1 METQIAGSIARM
13 DGSTSQDAIFKDVL
27 AYKEVL
33 AHIMKTCVPE
43 YKDCTIPQIIGYI
56 EPNPQVGQ
64 VGLHPDETNPPKIQ
78 GMSTEST
85 TTTEERV
92 VYDVRFSAVAPGE
105 DGKIG
110 LIINIEAQSKYH
122 PGYPLVKRAIYYCG
136 RMLSAQ
142 YGSVFT
148 QSHYGEIQKV
158 YSIWICTRPP
168 KERENTITSYT
179 LQERHLVGHVT
190 EPVRNYD
197 LMNVTMICL
206 GKPEGKHYGGLL
218 RMLEVLFTGRYAAKE
233 VIQILE
239 DEYEFAHAHTM
250 ERTVSEMCNLSQGIF
265 EEGMEKGMAQGME
278 KGIEKG
284 IAQGIAQGIERGIEK
299 GIAQGIERGMEKGIA
314 QGMERGIAQGMEKGI
329 ERGTNRERLQ
339 NIRSLMETT
348 GWPAEQVM
356 TAMKIPA
363 ADQPKYLKLLSL
375 PQ

>member
-92 VYDVRFSAVAPGE
+92 VYDVRFSAVAPGK
-105 DGKIG
+105 DGTIG

-265 EEGMEKGMAQGME
+265 EEGMEKGME
-278 KGIEKG
+278 K
-284 IAQGIAQGIERGIEK
+284 
-299 GIAQGIERGMEKGIA
+299 
-314 QGMERGIAQGMEKGI
+314 GIAQGMEKGI

>member
-1 METQIAGSIARM
+1 MMPPQRKVRSMETQMAGSIGRI
-13 DGSTSQDAIFKDVL
+13 DGSASQDAVFKDML

-43 YKDCTIPQIIGYI
+43 YKDCTIPEIIGYI
-56 EPNPQVGQ
+56 EHDPEVGQ
-64 VGLHPDETNPPKIQ
+64 VGVHPDETNPPKIQ
-78 GMSTEST
+78 GMSTESNS
-85 TTTEERV
+85 TTEERV

-148 QSHYGEIQKV
+148 RSHYGEIQKV
-158 YSIWICTRPP
+158 YSIWICSHPA

-179 LQERHLVGHVT
+179 LQEKHLVGNVT
-190 EPVRNYD
+190 EPVKNYD

-206 GKPEGKHYGGLL
+206 GKPEGENYGGLL
-218 RMLEVLFTGRYAAKE
+218 RMLEVLFGGRCTPRQ

-239 DEYEFAHAHTM
+239 DEYEFSDIHSM
-250 ERTVSEMCNLSQGIF
+250 ERTVSEVCNLSQGFI
-265 EEGMEKGMAQGME
+265 EEGRKQGF
-278 KGIEKG
+278 
-284 IAQGIAQGIERGIEK
+284 AQGIE
-299 GIAQGIERGMEKGIA
+299 QG
-314 QGMERGIAQGMEKGI
+314 
-329 ERGTNRERLQ
+329 TDRERLQ

-348 GWPAEQVM
+348 GWPAERTM
-356 TAMKIPA
+356 DALKIPT
-363 ADQPKYLKLLSL
+363 DERPKYLELLSL

>member
-1 METQIAGSIARM
+1 METQITGSIARM

-43 YKDCTIPQIIGYI
+43 YQDCTIPEIIGYI
-56 EPNPQVGQ
+56 EHDPEVGQ
-64 VGLHPDETNPPKIQ
+64 VGVHPDETNPPKIQ
-78 GMSTEST
+78 GMSTESSS
-85 TTTEERV
+85 TTEERV
-92 VYDVRFSAVAPGE
+92 VYDVRFSAVAPGT

-148 QSHYGEIQKV
+148 QSRYGEIQKV

-179 LQERHLVGHVT
+179 LQEKHLVGHVT
-190 EPVRNYD
+190 EPVKNYD

-206 GKPEGKHYGGLL
+206 GKPEGQNYGGLL
-218 RMLEVLFTGRYAAKE
+218 RMLEVLFTGRYAANE

-250 ERTVSEMCNLSQGIF
+250 EGTVSEMCNLSQGIF
-265 EEGMEKGMAQGME
+265 EEGMEKGIAE
-278 KGIEKG
+278 GIEKG
-284 IAQGIAQGIERGIEK
+284 IQEGMQQGMQKGMQQGMQKGMQQGMQK
-299 GIAQGIERGMEKGIA
+299 GIAEGA
-314 QGMERGIAQGMEKGI
+314 D
-329 ERGTNRERLQ
+329 RERLQ

-356 TAMKIPA
+356 TAMKIPVKE
-363 ADQPKYLKLLSL
+363 QPKYLKLLSL

>member
-43 YKDCTIPQIIGYI
+43 YKDCT
-56 EPNPQVGQ
+56 
-64 VGLHPDETNPPKIQ
+64 IQ

-265 EEGMEKGMAQGME
+265 EEGMEKGMAQG
-278 KGIEKG
+278 I
-284 IAQGIAQGIERGIEK
+284 
-299 GIAQGIERGMEKGIA
+299 
-314 QGMERGIAQGMEKGI
+314 ERGIAQGMEKGI

>member
-1 METQIAGSIARM
+1 MMPPQRKVRSMETQMAGSIGRI
-13 DGSTSQDAIFKDVL
+13 DGSASQDAVFKDML

-43 YKDCTIPQIIGYI
+43 YKDCTIPEIIGYI
-56 EPNPQVGQ
+56 EHDPEVGQ
-64 VGLHPDETNPPKIQ
+64 VGVHPDETNPPKIQ
-78 GMSTEST
+78 GMSTESNS
-85 TTTEERV
+85 TTEERV

-148 QSHYGEIQKV
+148 RSHYGEIQKV
-158 YSIWICTRPP
+158 YSIWICSHPA

-179 LQERHLVGHVT
+179 LQEKHLVGNVT
-190 EPVRNYD
+190 EPVKNYD

-206 GKPEGKHYGGLL
+206 GKPEGENYGGLL
-218 RMLEVLFTGRYAAKE
+218 RMLEVLFGGRCTPRQ

-239 DEYEFAHAHTM
+239 DEYEFSDIHSM
-250 ERTVSEMCNLSQGIF
+250 ERTVSEMCNLRQGFI
-265 EEGMEKGMAQGME
+265 EEGRKQGF
-278 KGIEKG
+278 
-284 IAQGIAQGIERGIEK
+284 AQGIE
-299 GIAQGIERGMEKGIA
+299 QG
-314 QGMERGIAQGMEKGI
+314 
-329 ERGTNRERLQ
+329 TDRERLQ

-348 GWPAEQVM
+348 GWPAERTM
-356 TAMKIPA
+356 DALKIPT
-363 ADQPKYLKLLSL
+363 DERPKYLELLSL

>member
-136 RMLSAQ
+136 QGNLIACDIHEHLIFRPL
-142 YGSVFT
+142 
-148 QSHYGEIQKV
+148 QKELEPLRAEFV
-158 YSIWICTRPP
+158 EKLVRVLRP
-168 KERENTITSYT
+168 R
-179 LQERHLVGHVT
+179 
-190 EPVRNYD
+190 D
-197 LMNVTMICL
+197 L
-206 GKPEGKHYGGLL
+206 
-218 RMLEVLFTGRYAAKE
+218 
-233 VIQILE
+233 
-239 DEYEFAHAHTM
+239 
-250 ERTVSEMCNLSQGIF
+250 
-265 EEGMEKGMAQGME
+265 
-278 KGIEKG
+278 
-284 IAQGIAQGIERGIEK
+284 
-299 GIAQGIERGMEKGIA
+299 
-314 QGMERGIAQGMEKGI
+314 
-329 ERGTNRERLQ
+329 
-339 NIRSLMETT
+339 
-348 GWPAEQVM
+348 
-356 TAMKIPA
+356 
-363 ADQPKYLKLLSL
+363 
-375 PQ
+375 

>member
-1 METQIAGSIARM
+1 
-13 DGSTSQDAIFKDVL
+13 
-27 AYKEVL
+27 
-33 AHIMKTCVPE
+33 MKTCVPE
-43 YKDCTIPQIIGYI
+43 YKDCTIPEIIGYI

-168 KERENTITSYT
+168 KERGKYHHQLHPPGAAPGGPCDRAGQE
-179 LQERHLVGHVT
+179 LRPDERHH
-190 EPVRNYD
+190 D
-197 LMNVTMICL
+197 LPGKTGGQTLRRSPANAGGAVHRTIC
-206 GKPEGKHYGGLL
+206 
-218 RMLEVLFTGRYAAKE
+218 RQE

-265 EEGMEKGMAQGME
+265 EEGMEKGM
-278 KGIEKG
+278 
-284 IAQGIAQGIERGIEK
+284 
-299 GIAQGIERGMEKGIA
+299 
-314 QGMERGIAQGMEKGI
+314 AQGMEKGI